1 MHFFAFYMNWVTVSF
16 LNATWNL
23 QDWPHSEKLG
33 KSRKQ
38 ETKYQKKGWQQQ
50 ESNEEKSIT
59 HVTENQTSVCRGHT
73 EPKSKQ
79 LFTEPAKLCYYFV
92 AQRSITSKIRWFSFL
107 AQFSYC
113 CISFSMQSKKRAVS
127 VGRNGLLTNYLQR
140 VTTRW
145 KFSMSLSE
153 TEGLRWPYSSNR
165 GELSSSTEQLESH

>member
-1 MHFFAFYMNWVTVSF
+1 MNWVTVSF
-16 LNATWNL
+16 LNTSWNL
-23 QDWPHSEKLG
+23 WTWPHSEKLS

-50 ESNEEKSIT
+50 ERNQKKASPMWQSIRYLL
-59 HVTENQTSVCRGHT
+59 VDGHT

-113 CISFSMQSKKRAVS
+113 CISFSTQSKKRAVS

-153 TEGLRWPYSSNR
+153 TEGLRWPYSCNR